1 MRLGGG
7 NLFEPAAHRRTAIAR
22 TEYAI
27 KGLLAIGSE
36 IRDFATTRGVGGA
49 PGLRRER
56 VVFCYWR
63 AVSAAATLPARRGRT
78 DQPLCKDEA

>member
-1 MRLGGG
+1 M
-7 NLFEPAAHRRTAIAR
+7 AIAR

-27 KGLLAIGSE
+27 KRLLAIGSK
-36 IRDFATTRGVGGA
+36 IRGFATTRGVGGA

-56 VVFCYWR
+56 VAFCYWR
-63 AVSAAATLPARRGRT
+63 AVPATATLPAWRGRT